1 MSRSVGGLRKR
12 VGKEG
17 KGETE
22 KERRTQRKEDRDG
35 ASEKER
41 IEIIP

>member
-17 KGETE
+17 KRETE
-22 KERRTQRKEDRDG
+22 KERKTET
-35 ASEKER
+35 ER
-41 IEIIP
+41 VRRSR